1 MIWYPSRLDVPAPAT
16 STRPDANNYN
26 PNTLMATSDSL
37 ACASGSPEAPVKEPA
52 ASRAP
57 DELWFLILDEL
68 DYIGLHR
75 MAGVPKRLARLVKD
89 TRFDDRL
96 FRTKAPKRLKPG
108 TMVAIH
114 PLLHETVCIFAD
126 KKPVTYADIERDS
139 ERTAFDYPAAEE
151 FATHPACSVML
162 VHLNT
167 SKALPVTD
175 RNGVK
180 VKRLLQRLSC
190 YWNAKPPLDIRY
202 TVASQLEMDPDKVG
216 WIDTLGDHCGWTGWE
231 FGKVEDDGSVHLHA
245 NWYDS

>member
-1 MIWYPSRLDVPAPAT
+1 
-16 STRPDANNYN
+16 
-26 PNTLMATSDSL
+26 MATAETL
-37 ACASGSPEAPVKEPA
+37 ARASGPSEAPVKEPA

-57 DELWFLILDEL
+57 DEVWYLILDEL

-75 MAGVPKRLARLVKD
+75 MAGVAKRFQKLVKD

-108 TMVAIH
+108 TLVAIH
-114 PLLHETVCIFAD
+114 PLLNETICIFTD
-126 KKPVTYADIERDS
+126 KKPVTYADIDRNS

-151 FATHPACSVML
+151 FATNPACSVML

-180 VKRLLQRLSC
+180 VKRLLQRLSW

-202 TVASQLEMDPDKVG
+202 TVASQLELDPEKVG
-216 WIDTLGDHCGWTGWE
+216 WIDTLGDRCGWAGWE

>member
-1 MIWYPSRLDVPAPAT
+1 MASSALLRPSHETLT
-16 STRPDANNYN
+16 SSALPLASSTSRRPLR
-26 PNTLMATSDSL
+26 TLLYLRVA
-37 ACASGSPEAPVKEPA
+37 GSHEQ
-52 ASRAP
+52 
-57 DELWFLILDEL
+57 
-68 DYIGLHR
+68 
-75 MAGVPKRLARLVKD
+75 D

-108 TMVAIH
+108 TLVAIH
-114 PLLHETVCIFAD
+114 PLLNETICIFTD
-126 KKPVTYADIERDS
+126 KKPVTYADIDRNS

-151 FATHPACSVML
+151 FATNPACSVML

-180 VKRLLQRLSC
+180 VKRLLQRLSW

-202 TVASQLEMDPDKVG
+202 TVASQLELDPEKVG
-216 WIDTLGDHCGWTGWE
+216 WIDTLGDRCGWAGWE